1 MILDVDVVVVEVEVP
16 VVGVE
21 VIPGPPVVEDAE
33 VVLELPVAPL
43 SLVTV
48 VGGVGGL

>member
-1 MILDVDVVVVEVEVP
+1 MILDVDVVVVEVEV
-16 VVGVE
+16 VGVE
-21 VIPGPPVVEDAE
+21 VIPGPPVVDDAE

-48 VGGVGGL
+48 VGGEGGL

>member
-1 MILDVDVVVVEVEVP
+1 MVDVVVE

-21 VIPGPPVVEDAE
+21 VIPGPPGVEDDE
-33 VVLELPVAPL
+33 VVLELPLLPV
-43 SLVTV
+43 VIV